1 MKGDIEWFGSHSKLF
16 DDIRLNSEKIS
27 KPDKII
33 KNKMRHTNDEFWDQV
48 FDFLGQE
55 FSQKNEQLKKMGIKQ
70 VYSM

>member
-27 KPDKII
+27 KPDKIM
-33 KNKMRHTNDEFWDQV
+33 KKMRHTNDKFWDQV